1 MKNRFWKVLGTTVL
15 LIIFTGGT
23 LMIYSYATSLI
34 LMKDEITFSA
44 SIFMCFFGSPLI
56 LYALSGS
63 VFFFIFDRLPRHN
76 MIVVKHLTRLALV
89 SILFSLPVSLYVNYK
104 LKHDGYFT
112 CDKISWMSPTT
123 YVKDLSLCR

>member
-1 MKNRFWKVLGTTVL
+1 
-15 LIIFTGGT
+15 
-23 LMIYSYATSLI
+23 
-34 LMKDEITFSA
+34 
-44 SIFMCFFGSPLI
+44 MCFFGSPLI

-63 VFFFIFDRLPRHN
+63 VFFFIFNRLPKHN
-76 MIVVKHLTRLALV
+76 MIIITNLTRLALA

>member
-1 MKNRFWKVLGTTVL
+1 MKNRCWKVLGATVL

-63 VFFFIFDRLPRHN
+63 VFFFIFNRLPKHN
-76 MIVVKHLTRLALV
+76 MIIITNLTRLALA

>member
-112 CDKISWMSPTT
+112 CDRISWMSPTT

>member
-104 LKHDGYFT
+104 LIHDGYFT

>member
-76 MIVVKHLTRLALV
+76 MIVVKHLTRLAV
-89 SILFSLPVSLYVNYK
+89 ASILFSLPVSLYVNYK
-104 LKHDGYFT
+104 LNHDGYFT
-112 CDKISWMSPTT
+112 CDRISWMSPTT
-123 YVKDLSLCR
+123 YVKDLSLCK

>member
-1 MKNRFWKVLGTTVL
+1 MKNRYWKVLGATVL

-76 MIVVKHLTRLALV
+76 MIVKHLTRLAV
-89 SILFSLPVSLYVNYK
+89 ASILFSLPASLYVNYK
-104 LKHDGYFT
+104 LIHDGYFT